1 MNAAFNLIVYGT
13 SHLFDFSHST
23 SRCVGPSDQKL
34 LLLLDIVPSDDP
46 SALIYPIPHP
56 HVPSPCPNSQ
66 ILWHSNFCFFLSL
79 SRLNFSTEPVCFLFF
94 LFLLLSLGAPY
105 CFFFYYPIATFF
117 ISQSHDVLCDCDP
130 LSWSSSCL
138 IPPSR
143 LGHHTNSFSS
153 FVRAHHVTWR

>member
-1 MNAAFNLIVYGT
+1 MALLICST
-13 SHLFDFSHST
+13 SHTPLRDVSDLQIRSCCCCSILSHQMT
-23 SRCVGPSDQKL
+23 Q
-34 LLLLDIVPSDDP
+34 
-46 SALIYPIPHP
+46 ALSFIRSPTPL
-56 HVPSPCPNSQ
+56 VPSPCPNSQ

-79 SRLNFSTEPVCFLFF
+79 SRLNFTTETVCFLFC
-94 LFLLLSLGAPY
+94 LSLLLSLGAPY

-130 LSWSSSCL
+130 LSWSSSCP